1 MKKHLKN
8 NGSKTTRCEYQAEQ
22 RKVKRK
28 TRLRSWAFF
37 LLCFIFSGIL
47 IFNLFIIFDWGKD
60 NKKIND
66 LEDEINKIV
75 EVKEID
81 DEGEVINPPAVEVE
95 SDYWYYV
102 NVPFHDVDFT
112 QLLEKNP
119 DTVGYINVRGTNINY
134 PIVQTNNND
143 YYLTHAFDRSKNDA
157 GWVYLD
163 YRNDKEFNDD
173 NTIVY
178 GHGRLNKTVFG
189 SLKNLLTKNWQ
200 SNKENY
206 VITISTPTMNYV
218 YQIFSIYTIESETYY
233 ITPKFDDSIKKMNF
247 LNTMNERNTSGITT
261 ELNEFDKII
270 TLSTCLNDNGWRIV
284 VHAKLIKQQYK
295 ETTN

>member
-1 MKKHLKN
+1 MAELFKKKE
-8 NGSKTTRCEYQAEQ
+8 SKLTRTSYQSEQ
-22 RKVKRK
+22 RKVKRR
-28 TRLRSWAFF
+28 TRLRPWAFI
-37 LLCFIFSGIL
+37 LLCL
-47 IFNLFIIFDWGKD
+47 IFGSVLIVNLFIIFDWGKD

-66 LEDEINKIV
+66 LEEEIEEIV
-75 EVKEID
+75 DIKEIEE
-81 DEGEVINPPAVEVE
+81 EGEVINPPEPEVE

-102 NVPFHDVDFT
+102 KVPFQDVDFT

-119 DTVGYINVRGTNINY
+119 DTIGYINVRGTNINY
-134 PIVQTNNND
+134 PIVQTTNND
-143 YYLTHAFDRSKNDA
+143 YYLTHAFDKSKNDA

-173 NTIVY
+173 NTIIY

-189 SLKNLLTKNWQ
+189 SLKNLLTKSWQ
-200 SNKENY
+200 NNKENY

-233 ITPKFDDSIKKMNF
+233 ITPKFSDSTKKVYW
-247 LNTMNERNTSGITT
+247 LNTMNERNTSSIQT
-261 ELNEFDKII
+261 ELNEFDKVI
-270 TLSTCLNDNGWRIV
+270 TLSTCLNDDGGRIV

-295 ETTN
+295 ETAS